1 MVTTTTA
8 RSLLD
13 AAQQK
18 FLRERFGNWQ
28 LVEMLIE
35 PDNKNLL
42 GWPWVGGSYSAG
54 KPDLSY
60 DGKGIW
66 QGPWTG
72 WDDAE
77 LRVTWRLV
85 RSYARS
91 LPENLRAR
99 MNTNRACR
107 RTSQS
112 NYERAG
118 ILPHDLTP
126 EGCRERGVDPAS
138 DEVREARAQ
147 VHAEWQERE
156 KVWRAQ
162 SDLFNEAMGALL
174 DEALPLADG
183 LCRCPGMRLPHLW
196 TEGMCDLGEAV

>member
-1 MVTTTTA
+1 MGET
-8 RSLLD
+8 RSLLSPE
-13 AAQQK
+13 QQK
-18 FLRERFGNWQ
+18 FLRQRFGNWM
-28 LVEMLIE
+28 LAEMLID
-35 PDNKNLL
+35 PDNKSLL

-66 QGPWTG
+66 EGPWGG
-72 WDDAE
+72 WDEAE
-77 LRVTWRLV
+77 LKVSWRLV

-91 LPENLRAR
+91 LPANLRAR
-99 MNTNRACR
+99 LNTNRAAR
-107 RTSQS
+107 RTSQAS
-112 NYERAG
+112 YERAG

-138 DEVREARAQ
+138 EEVAQARAE
-147 VHAEWQERE
+147 VHAQWAERE

-162 SDLFNEAMGALL
+162 SEVFEEQMDALL

-183 LCRCPGMRLPHLW
+183 LCRCPNIKVPHFAV
-196 TEGMCDLGEAV
+196 EGMCGLEDAV